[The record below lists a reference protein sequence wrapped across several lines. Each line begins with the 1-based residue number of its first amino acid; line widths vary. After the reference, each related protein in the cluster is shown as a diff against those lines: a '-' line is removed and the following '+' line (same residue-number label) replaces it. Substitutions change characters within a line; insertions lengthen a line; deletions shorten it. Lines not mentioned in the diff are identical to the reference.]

1 MRRCGSPLES
11 GPAAVV
17 WNYDGQGAPGFP
29 VFCRSWGLGRATARQ
44 ACLVH
49 HIGRGKRMSTR
60 CALERSRWRT
70 VCVVYWVLGVVAFA
84 SWAYFGPL
92 FSSSQH
98 DGTPFYRFFGAAGVR
113 IVRDVASESSFRSW
127 SHLMKFKWVA
137 WPIRRKQIRALPH
150 SSGNASRPMVSL
162 HAGTT
167 RQHGPCTSRDCAQG
181 RD

>member
-70 VCVVYWVLGVVAFA
+70 VCVVYWVLGLSPLHPGLTSARCFRVRSMTGHPSIDSSGRRGFA
-84 SWAYFGPL
+84 LFGW
-92 FSSSQH
+92 
-98 DGTPFYRFFGAAGVR
+98 
-113 IVRDVASESSFRSW
+113 DVASESSFA
-127 SHLMKFKWVA
+127 VGA
-137 WPIRRKQIRALPH
+137 
-150 SSGNASRPMVSL
+150 
-162 HAGTT
+162 T
-167 RQHGPCTSRDCAQG
+167 
-181 RD
+181 